1 MPSASAA
8 AKGRKA
14 GLQAAYDLFYRGEMT
29 RQIVAYQKAFQC
41 TDANG
46 FTSAG
51 LLEVEDFAAFE
62 ARVEEPAATA
72 YRGHRSV

>member
-1 MPSASAA
+1 
-8 AKGRKA
+8 
-14 GLQAAYDLFYRGEMT
+14 MT

-72 YRGHRSV
+72 YRGIEVYKAGSGRKAPSCCKR